1 MCVLRTARSF
11 IYAYNFALLRR
22 KKDTGRHQLRE
33 LRTLGGVLDVTGM
46 LQARGVAKS
55 QRFWSKSKEMSVSPT
70 HRAPRLGCQSVA
82 HSASAQTNSNSKSR
96 RTLMPRP
103 RATDHTSEEGPLGQ
117 HSCKLIDLYGAV
129 SVLVSFLDDGRRLLN
144 GDLRGT
150 SRLQGFR

>member
-1 MCVLRTARSF
+1 M
-11 IYAYNFALLRR
+11 
-22 KKDTGRHQLRE
+22 GRHQLRE
-33 LRTLGGVLDVTGM
+33 LRTLGGVLGVTGM